1 LDGGEE
7 SRVCVCYD
15 FGGRLDKRDASTSV
29 HNLICAEM
37 QIQDLVLII
46 ALFLLKWDVTDLS
59 IYIHPCVYVPII
71 TYHVLMFFEASFS

>member
-1 LDGGEE
+1 
-7 SRVCVCYD
+7 
-15 FGGRLDKRDASTSV
+15 
-29 HNLICAEM
+29 M
-37 QIQDLVLII
+37 QMQDLVLII